1 MDWERIR
8 FLEEAFPRSSKTD
21 MLLDEIG
28 TLFEDWESFFI
39 FYMLNAPPPLANKQ
53 EIQEQFKSVRA
64 QYKKCLEQYRNTMVK
79 CLNDIILPPHTNKH
93 IISHAKGKKSDNN
106 KDNDDDS
113 HNIK

>member
-28 TLFEDWESFFI
+28 TLFEDWES
-39 FYMLNAPPPLANKQ
+39 
-53 EIQEQFKSVRA
+53 
-64 QYKKCLEQYRNTMVK
+64 
-79 CLNDIILPPHTNKH
+79 
-93 IISHAKGKKSDNN
+93 DNN

>member
-1 MDWERIR
+1 
-8 FLEEAFPRSSKTD
+8 
-21 MLLDEIG
+21 
-28 TLFEDWESFFI
+28 
-39 FYMLNAPPPLANKQ
+39 
-53 EIQEQFKSVRA
+53 
-64 QYKKCLEQYRNTMVK
+64 MVK